1 MLETEIELIVVFWLP
16 IGFKAV
22 DFITSVNEG
31 NFV

>member
-1 MLETEIELIVVFWLP
+1 MLETHIEMIVVFSLP
-16 IGFKAV
+16 TGFTPV

>member
-1 MLETEIELIVVFWLP
+1 MLETQIELIVVFSLP
-16 IGFKAV
+16 IDFTPV

>member
-1 MLETEIELIVVFWLP
+1 MLETQIELIVVFSLP
-16 IGFKAV
+16 IGFTPV